1 MDSQYGGLLPVYAGT
16 RIQRG
21 GGILG
26 SIVRFFK
33 PTAKK
38 LLTETVK
45 AAPGV
50 VDSIVNK
57 KASVGSAILE
67 GLKTAGKN
75 TAQDALSRIGMNTR
89 KRPAQ
94 NRRRPAKRQR
104 QRGGGDDDIFSS

>member
-1 MDSQYGGLLPVYAGT
+1 MYSQYGGLLPVYAGT
-16 RIQRG
+16 HIQQG
-21 GGILG
+21 GSILG
-26 SIVRFFK
+26 SIVHFFK

-57 KASVGSAILE
+57 NASVGSAILG
-67 GLKTAGKN
+67 GLKMAGKN
-75 TAQDALSRIGMNTR
+75 TAQDTLRHIGMNTR

-94 NRRRPAKRQR
+94 NRRCPAKR